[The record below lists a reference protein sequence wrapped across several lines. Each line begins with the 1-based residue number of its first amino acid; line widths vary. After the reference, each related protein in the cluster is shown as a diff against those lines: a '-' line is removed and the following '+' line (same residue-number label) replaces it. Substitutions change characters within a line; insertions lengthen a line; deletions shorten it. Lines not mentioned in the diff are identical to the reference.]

1 MTTSHRNP
9 GIAALCVPPDA
20 TLAQVLERQTQA
32 TSLGQ
37 PAGIVLVVDPDGT
50 LVGAITDGDV
60 RRALLRTQRLDIP
73 ARDAM
78 TKEPI
83 AFAEGTSFR
92 DILRQLPAELE
103 RRGRRSRR
111 FLGKIIL
118 VDEAKR
124 PTRVLDYHELWE
136 QRVATHRHVVVVGL
150 GYVGLTLALELAREG
165 FRVTGVDADADRVA
179 QLGRGESYVHEVGL
193 PELLREQLGKTFFA
207 QTALPDDGDVFIIS
221 VGTPVSDEKSGHK
234 PLLGYLTS
242 ASEQVGARLRRGGL
256 VILRSTVPVGTT
268 RDVVLP
274 ILEKTSGLR
283 GERDFHLAFAPERTA
298 EGKALVEL
306 RSLPQIVGGLGEDSV
321 EATAALF
328 RELSPTLVR
337 VESLEAAE
345 LVKLINNSF
354 RDLVFAFSNQIVQ
367 LAAPFNLD
375 VVELIRAA
383 NRDYPR
389 DRVPLPSPGVGG
401 PCLTKDPYILASV
414 AERAGLGTTLAAV
427 GRAANE
433 AMHGLVADAVVNQ
446 LRALGKDPAKA
457 RVVLCGLAF
466 KGHPET
472 GDLRNS
478 TSLEIAAALRGR
490 VGSLVGHDPV
500 ATADEIR
507 SFGLEPVS
515 VPAGF
520 QGADA
525 VVFLNNH
532 RAYDKLDVY
541 AMVRALRGPGLVYD
555 GWHTF
560 TPADVLAAAPCV
572 YMGLGFVRSSLPG
585 GAR

>member
-1 MTTSHRNP
+1 MSRSPDTSN
-9 GIAALCVPPDA
+9 IAALCVTEKAP
-20 TLAQVLERQTQA
+20 LSEVLERQAQA
-32 TSLGQ
+32 TQLGL
-37 PAGIVLVVDPDGT
+37 PAGIALVVDGEKR
-50 LVGAITDGDV
+50 LIGAITDGDV
-60 RRALLRTQRLDIP
+60 RRALLKHKRLDLS
-73 ARDAM
+73 AGEAM
-78 TKEPI
+78 TRNPI
-83 AFAEGTSFR
+83 AFAEGTSYR
-92 DILRQLPAELE
+92 KILRGLPGELE
-103 RRGRRSRR
+103 QRGRRSRR

-118 VDEAKR
+118 VDEARR

-165 FRVTGVDADADRVA
+165 IRVTGVDADQSRVD
-179 QLGRGESYVHEVGL
+179 QLGKGQSYVHEIGL
-193 PELLREQLGKTFFA
+193 PELLREQLGKTFTA
-207 QTALPDDGDVFIIS
+207 QTTLPDDGDVFIIS
-221 VGTPVSDEKSGHK
+221 VGTPVDGTTHK
-234 PLLGYLTS
+234 PILSYLEG
-242 ASEQVGARLRRGGL
+242 ASREVGKRLRRGSL
-256 VILRSTVPVGTT
+256 VVLRSTVPVGCT

-274 ILEKTSGLR
+274 LLEQASGLFA
-283 GERDFHLAFAPERTA
+283 ERDFHLAFAPERTA
-298 EGKALVEL
+298 EGKALSEL
-306 RSLPQIVGGLGEDSV
+306 RSLPQIIGGLGEDSV

-345 LVKLINNSF
+345 LIKLINNSF
-354 RDLVFAFSNQIVQ
+354 RDLVFAFANQMVQ
-367 LAAPFNLD
+367 LAQPFNLD

-414 AERAGLGTTLAAV
+414 AERAGLTTTLAAS

-433 AMHGLVADAVVNQ
+433 AMHGLVADALCDRLV
-446 LRALGKDPAKA
+446 RLGKDPKKA

-478 TSLEIAAALRGR
+478 TSLEIAERLRPR
-490 VGSLVGHDPV
+490 VGQLVGHDPV

-507 SFGLEPVS
+507 AFGLEPVS
-515 VPAGF
+515 LPAGF
-520 QGADA
+520 AGADA

-532 RAYDKLDVY
+532 RAYEKLDVY
-541 AMVRALRGPGLVYD
+541 AMVRALRGPGIVYD
-555 GWHTF
+555 GWHAF
-560 TPADVLAAAPCV
+560 SPDDVLAACPSV
-572 YMGLGFVRSSLPG
+572 YMGLGFVRSSVAERP
-585 GAR
+585 